1 MCGRFTLSAPAAV
14 LAELFEL
21 VETPAWAPRYN
32 ITPTQLVP
40 VVAMLPGQ
48 QHQFRLWRW
57 GLIPSWAK
65 DATIG
70 TRMIN
75 AQAETAATKPAF
87 RAAFRQRRCLVLA
100 DGFKATL
107 LHPAPSP
114 GCVIL

>member
-21 VETPAWAPRYN
+21 VETSAWTPRYN
-32 ITPTQLVP
+32 IAPTQLVP

-57 GLIPSWAK
+57 GRIPSWAK

-87 RAAFRQRRCLVLA
+87 RAE
-100 DGFKATL
+100 KATL
-107 LHPAPSP
+107 LHPAPPP

>member
-1 MCGRFTLSAPAAV
+1 MCGRFTRSAPAAV

-21 VETPAWAPRYN
+21 VETPAWTPRYN

-70 TRMIN
+70 TWMIN

-100 DGFKATL
+100 EKATL